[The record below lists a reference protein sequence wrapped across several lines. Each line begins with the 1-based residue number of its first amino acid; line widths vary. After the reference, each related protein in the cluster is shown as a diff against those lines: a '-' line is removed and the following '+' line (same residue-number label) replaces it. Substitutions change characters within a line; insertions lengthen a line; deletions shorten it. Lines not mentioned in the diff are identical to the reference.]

1 MKDVY
6 MGKIENQDKT
16 ETKDMDHINKYKE
29 SFTLATTSNTI
40 CKTKSF
46 RKMKE

>member
-1 MKDVY
+1 